1 MTWHS
6 SLVRLGSSFKKS
18 MVVRFVSGRFRH
30 EALAQAPHGDAHM
43 RQRPPNN
50 DGCSGSFASRSPRRS
65 ATARP
70 QLPDNEHIAANW
82 RCVPKAVV
90 APLREHRKRIRR
102 CQNRGLTQLPGSAR
116 RMS

>member
-1 MTWHS
+1 VTWHS

-82 RCVPKAVV
+82 RCVP
-90 APLREHRKRIRR
+90 
-102 CQNRGLTQLPGSAR
+102 
-116 RMS
+116 